1 MATQQELTDDRN
13 QRFLELL
20 EPIYKDCERWAFSR
34 TQNRVDAQDVLQQ
47 SILTAL
53 ESFHQLKNE
62 AAFKTWIFRIISNTH
77 RLMIRQSKRSPD
89 PVDPEILSSVHS
101 QAEEWEAQQERSRV
115 IRQVLSRLSE
125 EQRNGL
131 MLFEMFNFSIRE
143 VAEILGK
150 KEGAVRVLL
159 HRARDRVAAMLDE
172 LEDDIR

>member
-89 PVDPEILSSVHS
+89 PVDPEILASVHS
-101 QAEEWEAQQERSRV
+101 QAGDWEAQQERSRV

-159 HRARDRVAAMLDE
+159 HRARDRVAAMLDQ

>member
-1 MATQQELTDDRN
+1 MASQQELTDDRN

-20 EPIYKDCERWAFSR
+20 EPIYRDCERWAYSR
-34 TQNRVDAQDVLQQ
+34 TQNRSDAEDVLSQ

-77 RLMIRQSKRSPD
+77 RLLIRQTKRSPD
-89 PVDPEILSSVHS
+89 PVDPDILASVHS
-101 QAEEWEAQQERSRV
+101 QVDEWEIQQERSRV

-131 MLFEMFNFSIRE
+131 VLFEMFNFSIRE

-159 HRARDRVAAMLDE
+159 HRARDRMAEMLDAME
-172 LEDDIR
+172 KDLR

>member
-1 MATQQELTDDRN
+1 MASQQELTDDRN

-20 EPIYKDCERWAFSR
+20 EPIYKDCERWAYSR

-77 RLMIRQSKRSPD
+77 RLQIRQSKRSPD
-89 PVDPEILSSVHS
+89 PVDPEILATAVSEV
-101 QAEEWEAQQERSRV
+101 EEWTAQQERSSV
-115 IRQVLSRLSE
+115 VRQVLSRLSE

-143 VAEILGK
+143 IADILGK

-159 HRARDRVAAMLDE
+159 HRARDRVAAMFDE
-172 LEDDIR
+172 MKEDIR

>member
-1 MATQQELTDDRN
+1 MASQQELTDDRN
-13 QRFLELL
+13 ARFLELL
-20 EPIYKDCERWAFSR
+20 EPIYRDCERWAYSR
-34 TQNRVDAQDVLQQ
+34 TQNRSDAEDVLSQ

-77 RLMIRQSKRSPD
+77 RLQIRQSKRSPD
-89 PVDPEILSSVHS
+89 PVDPEILSSAPS
-101 QAEEWEAQQERSRV
+101 QTEEWTLQQERSRV
-115 IRQVLSRLSE
+115 VRQVLSRLSE

-131 MLFEMFNFSIRE
+131 MLFEMFNFSIKE

-159 HRARDRVAAMLDE
+159 HRARDRMAAMLDE
-172 LEDDIR
+172 MEEDLR